1 MRRTLQRGAR
11 ARLSFP
17 GEPHASVNMTNSR
30 QLPVGRLFLVPR
42 KRGDESPEEL
52 LRFSKTWR
60 TKCSAVQRIKR
71 TISGVFI
78 RRRSLL
84 PYYPPCL
91 QKRVALQM
99 S

>member
-17 GEPHASVNMTNSR
+17 GEPHASVNMTNSM
-30 QLPVGRLFLVPR
+30 QLLVGRLFLVPR

-60 TKCSAVQRIKR
+60 TKCSAVVQRIKLTFPAFLSVDVHFFH
-71 TISGVFI
+71 TIHHVY
-78 RRRSLL
+78 RSVWLS
-84 PYYPPCL
+84 
-91 QKRVALQM
+91 R
-99 S
+99 